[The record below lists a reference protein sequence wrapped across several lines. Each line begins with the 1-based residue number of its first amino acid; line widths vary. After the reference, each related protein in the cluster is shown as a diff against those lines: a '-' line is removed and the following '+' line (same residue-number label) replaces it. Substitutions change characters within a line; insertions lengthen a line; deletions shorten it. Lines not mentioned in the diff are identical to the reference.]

1 MAGNPDSERMLGDLS
16 ALEQEARQIAESL
29 AGGRLDPETRRRQE
43 RLFHRLLDAG
53 RTLEQE
59 DEMSDEREARS
70 AGAVEARDVRP
81 LSAEAVG
88 AIRYQLPGAAIL
100 QQLGPAER
108 QLVIQYFERLN
119 RETPP
124 NTRTTPTP
132 APGTPPGGPR

>member
-1 MAGNPDSERMLGDLS
+1 LS

-59 DEMSDEREARS
+59 DEMSDQRESRS
-70 AGAVEARDVRP
+70 AGAVEARDVQP

-88 AIRYQLPGAAIL
+88 AIRYRLPDAAIL

-108 QLVIQYFERLN
+108 QLVIQYFELLN
-119 RETPP
+119 RAPP
-124 NTRTTPTP
+124 PTTPTTSP
-132 APGTPPGGPR
+132 APAPPPGGPR

>member
-1 MAGNPDSERMLGDLS
+1 MLGDLR

-59 DEMSDEREARS
+59 DEMSDQREAKS
-70 AGAVEARDVRP
+70 AGAVEARDVQP

-88 AIRYQLPGAAIL
+88 AIRFRLPDAAIL

-124 NTRTTPTP
+124 SSEAP
-132 APGTPPGGPR
+132 APAPATARPPGGPR